1 MSMLVSAIGLVL
13 LLGTPVPLD
22 DVDITDNQQKGTRDC
37 KGGNASIAGNDNTF
51 TLKNCVA
58 VSVTGNDNK
67 VVLEG
72 SKTLD
77 VTGNDNKVTAGPLE
91 SITATGNNNKVTY
104 KRGKKKTKISSAGN
118 GNKIR
123 AQ

>member
-1 MSMLVSAIGLVL
+1 MSTLVSALGLVL
-13 LLGTPVPLD
+13 LLATPLPLD
-22 DVDITDNQQKGTRDC
+22 DVDIADNDQKGVRDC
-37 KGGNASIAGNDNTF
+37 KGGNASIAGNSNTF
-51 TLKNCVA
+51 TLKNCAA
-58 VSVTGNDNK
+58 VSVTGNENK

-72 SKTLD
+72 GKTLD

-91 SITATGNNNKVTY
+91 SISATGNNNKVTY

-123 AQ
+123 AK